1 MHYENV
7 QMQMVVMT
15 PARWRTMRM
24 QPEQYVMVQY
34 YNDKHAIVYFGG
46 VGYNIGN
53 RIVYSAGAK
62 YYVMKHISTS
72 VVVYQSFMNHVV
84 VGLNVEI

>member
-7 QMQMVVMT
+7 QLQMVVMT

-34 YNDKHAIVYFGG
+34 YNDEHAIVYFGG

-62 YYVMKHISTS
+62 YYVTKHISTS
-72 VVVYQSFMNHVV
+72 VIVYQSFMNHVV
-84 VGLNVEI
+84 VGLNVEL